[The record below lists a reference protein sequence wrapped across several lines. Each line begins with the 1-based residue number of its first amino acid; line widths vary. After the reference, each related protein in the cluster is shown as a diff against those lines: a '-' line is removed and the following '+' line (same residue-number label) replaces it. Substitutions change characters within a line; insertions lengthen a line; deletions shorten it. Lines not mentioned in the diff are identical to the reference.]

1 VALKAT
7 LLLLAGGESRRMGRL
22 KSMLP
27 VQGTTLLEW
36 LAERLAPGFEELR
49 VAARDA
55 SQLPPGLRPRLVA
68 DLRPGAGPLGGI
80 EAGLAVARH
89 ATLVAVA
96 CDMPYVTPELT
107 QRLVGAAEGH
117 DAAVPRLGGLPEPAC
132 AAYRR
137 SAAAPISAALAAGN
151 RKAADALSRLEVA
164 WLDGEDPSLFTNLNT
179 PAEYRA
185 FLAGMRKTR

>member
-1 VALKAT
+1 M
-7 LLLLAGGESRRMGRL
+7 AGGAMGGMPHGAMPRGGTPVGLRGGTGRRSGHGCR
-22 KSMLP
+22 P
-27 VQGTTLLEW
+27 V
-36 LAERLAPGFEELR
+36 PG
-49 VAARDA
+49 
-55 SQLPPGLRPRLVA
+55 PPGLRSRLVA

-117 DAAVPRLGGLPEPAC
+117 DAAVPRLGGLLEPAC

-179 PAEYRA
+179 PAEYHA
-185 FLAGMRKTR
+185 FLAGLRKTR

>member
-1 VALKAT
+1 
-7 LLLLAGGESRRMGRL
+7 MGRL

-107 QRLVGAAEGH
+107 HRLVGAAEGH

-151 RKAADALSRLEVA
+151 RKAADVLSRLEVA

-179 PAEYRA
+179 LAEYRA
-185 FLAGMRKTR
+185 FLAGMRKAR

>member
-1 VALKAT
+1 
-7 LLLLAGGESRRMGRL
+7 MGRL
-22 KSMLP
+22 KALLP

-36 LAERLAPGFEELR
+36 MADRLAPEFEELR

-89 ATLVAVA
+89 PVLMAVA

-107 QRLVGAAEGH
+107 HRLVRAVEGH
-117 DAAVPRLGGLPEPAC
+117 DAAVPRHGGLLEPAC
-132 AAYRR
+132 AAYRL

-151 RKAADALSRLEVA
+151 WKAADALAGLRVA

-179 PAEYRA
+179 PAEYGA
-185 FLAGMRKTR
+185 FLTTMRKTR

>member
-1 VALKAT
+1 
-7 LLLLAGGESRRMGRL
+7 
-22 KSMLP
+22 
-27 VQGTTLLEW
+27 
-36 LAERLAPGFEELR
+36 
-49 VAARDA
+49 
-55 SQLPPGLRPRLVA
+55 
-68 DLRPGAGPLGGI
+68 
-80 EAGLAVARH
+80 
-89 ATLVAVA
+89 
-96 CDMPYVTPELT
+96 
-107 QRLVGAAEGH
+107 
-117 DAAVPRLGGLPEPAC
+117 GLPEPAC